1 MTTNNNIN
9 EKPDWFSTNLISET
23 LDAREMLKAGEH
35 PLAEVIQR
43 TSEMKPGQVFELITP
58 FAPKPLIE
66 KIADKGFAVYV
77 NTISDS
83 EIHTYFRKE

>member
-9 EKPDWFSTNLISET
+9 EIPDWFSTNLISET

-35 PLAEVIQR
+35 PLAEVIQQ

-58 FAPKPLIE
+58 FTPKPLIE
-66 KIADKGFAVYV
+66 KITDKGFSVYV
-77 NTISDS
+77 KAISDA
-83 EIHTYFRKE
+83 EIHTYFCQE